1 MILAII
7 GAVCLIVA
15 AIIGRDMLRFRKAQ
29 KLAESPKALGTD
41 AGGYLYIMGGRTY
54 YKMPKGAARKVAD
67 YAMDLRPG
75 SPDMTRFKRILN
87 NAAEEHAAEV
97 AAMKAKADANMHD
110 IAKEAAK

>member
-1 MILAII
+1 MLYAII

-15 AIIGRDMLRFRKAQ
+15 VIIGRDMLRFHKAQ

-75 SPDMTRFKRILN
+75 SPDMTRFTGILQK
-87 NAAEEHAAEV
+87 AAEAHAKEV
-97 AAMKAKADANMHD
+97 AESKAKADANMHE
-110 IAKEAAK
+110 IAKETAK